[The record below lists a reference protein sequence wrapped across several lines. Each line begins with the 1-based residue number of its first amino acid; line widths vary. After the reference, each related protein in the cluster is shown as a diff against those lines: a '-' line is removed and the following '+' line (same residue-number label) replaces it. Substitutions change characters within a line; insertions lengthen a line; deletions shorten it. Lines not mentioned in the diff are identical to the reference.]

1 MNRLRRALLLDQDEQ
16 VGKKRFSLF
25 NGKSRNELVVLPRLN
40 ISSPCVEYPLSPA
53 SAIEIGNEHIS
64 MYRPRSVHIE
74 SSSSMKQTRCRST
87 KLSINQETSS
97 DFDKESYLQ
106 LGMNYHEKGE
116 LEKATHY
123 WRLSSETGSPLGLFF
138 YGIAL
143 RHGWVCLFIYK

>member
-1 MNRLRRALLLDQDEQ
+1 MNRLRRALLLDQDDQ

-40 ISSPCVEYPLSPA
+40 ISSPNVDYSPSPA
-53 SAIEIGNEHIS
+53 SAVEMGNEHIN

-74 SSSSMKQTRCRST
+74 SASSIRQSRRRST
-87 KLSINQETSS
+87 KLPINEPTV
-97 DFDKESYLQ
+97 DLDKDSYLQ

-123 WRLSSETGSPLGLFF
+123 WRLSAETGSPLGLFF

-143 RHGWVCLFIYK
+143 RHGWVN